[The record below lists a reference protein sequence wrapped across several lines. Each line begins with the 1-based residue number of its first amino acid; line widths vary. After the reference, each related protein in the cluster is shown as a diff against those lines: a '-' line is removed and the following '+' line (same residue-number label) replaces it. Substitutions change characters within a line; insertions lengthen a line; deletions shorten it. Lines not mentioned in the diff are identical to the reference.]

1 MSRVHAAS
9 KAFAIHLS
17 LSAVVAALAATLV
30 LGVWFPAPYRSLAG
44 GLHLF
49 WLVVIVD
56 VVCGPLLTAVLYN
69 PRKSRLEL
77 TLDLSLVAL
86 VQLAALIYG
95 LYSVAL
101 ARPVALV
108 HEVDRFV
115 AVTQAQIDP
124 AELQQARPEFRN
136 LSWFGGPRL
145 LGTRQPRDGAE
156 TLESV
161 ELSINGQEP
170 SLRPGW
176 WQAYADSVP
185 EVKDRMKPLAEL
197 HGRRPADGQ
206 RVIDETV
213 EKLGQPMDGLFYL
226 PLTSQKSL
234 DEWIVLLDEHANI
247 VGHAPVDGF

>member
-1 MSRVHAAS
+1 MLNGLWLG
-9 KAFAIHLS
+9 FF
-17 LSAVVAALAATLV
+17 VVAALAATLV

-69 PRKSRLEL
+69 PRKSRREL

-124 AELQQARPEFRN
+124 AELQQARPRHRSP
-136 LSWFGGPRL
+136 L
-145 LGTRQPRDGAE
+145 
-156 TLESV
+156 V
-161 ELSINGQEP
+161 
-170 SLRPGW
+170 
-176 WQAYADSVP
+176 WQAVADYLGG
-185 EVKDRMKPLAEL
+185 RRHPLAL
-197 HGRRPADGQ
+197 VRQ
-206 RVIDETV
+206 
-213 EKLGQPMDGLFYL
+213 L
-226 PLTSQKSL
+226 P
-234 DEWIVLLDEHANI
+234 
-247 VGHAPVDGF
+247 